1 MQPAAELSTKQVAA
15 GWAGWSGHS
24 RRSDDWDDEPEGL
37 TTLQPQDSRSGRIRK
52 S

>member
-1 MQPAAELSTKQVAA
+1 MSGRA
-15 GWAGWSGHS
+15 GQDIHDGVMTGTTS
-24 RRSDDWDDEPEGL
+24 REGL